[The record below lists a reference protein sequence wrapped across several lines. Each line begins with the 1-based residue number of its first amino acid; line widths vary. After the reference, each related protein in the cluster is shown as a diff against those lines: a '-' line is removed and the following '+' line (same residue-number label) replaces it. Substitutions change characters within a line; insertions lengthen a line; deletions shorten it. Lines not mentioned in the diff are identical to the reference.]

1 MHSNTICYFQSQ
13 TIDIVYPIEDGVNGL
28 VPSLDRVCKE
38 VSGIIKYL
46 LLFVGQFGYFNPKRF
61 LFVLVIIGF
70 ESCGEWMCIYSVN

>member
-1 MHSNTICYFQSQ
+1 MHSNTICYLQSQ

-46 LLFVGQFGYFNPKRF
+46 
-61 LFVLVIIGF
+61 
-70 ESCGEWMCIYSVN
+70 